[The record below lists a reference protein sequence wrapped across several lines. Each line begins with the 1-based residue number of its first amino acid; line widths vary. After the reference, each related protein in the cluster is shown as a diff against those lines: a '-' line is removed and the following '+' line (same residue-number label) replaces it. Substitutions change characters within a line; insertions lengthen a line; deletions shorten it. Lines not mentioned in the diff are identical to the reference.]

1 MQPVTVLFSLTA
13 LVGSVVYAATQPPR
27 QPPAEALAACASKA
41 VGTQCSVQLPDRTLQ
56 GSCQQVPSGQTACV
70 PQGMPPMNGGN
81 GTMQPPANNGAG
93 MGGDMGGGMGGG
105 LHSHTI
111 NQSSGKVTLIPA
123 TQDPITNSTIT
134 VTTSGNQRVIV
145 ANGISKHRTGKFPN
159 AGNPNS
165 ISVQSYT
172 FKIPL
177 NPKLT
182 GQIKNI
188 GLNNFGIAVNGVT
201 FDPTAAETY
210 KGDRTWTY
218 EAMSGAIPL
227 GVDANHAH
235 VQPTG
240 AYHYHAKPTLL
251 LQSLGVSASKHSP
264 LVGWAAD
271 GFPIYALYGY
281 QANSK
286 QVIPVSSSYRLKQG
300 QRPKGGTNPGG
311 TYDGTFLNDY
321 EYVQGAG
328 NLDECNGRM
337 TSTPEFPQGT
347 YAYFITNEY
356 PMIPRCFKG
365 SPSSDFMHRLPG
377 MRPNGG

>member
-1 MQPVTVLFSLTA
+1 MQPATVVLSLTA

-41 VGTQCSVQLPDRTLQ
+41 VGTQCTVQLPDRTLQ
-56 GSCQQVPSGQTACV
+56 GSCQSIPSGQTACV
-70 PQGMPPMNGGN
+70 PQGMPPMNGNMGN
-81 GTMQPPANNGAG
+81 GAPPMNNGAG
-93 MGGDMGGGMGGG
+93 GMGAGM
-105 LHSHTI
+105 HSHTI
-111 NQSSGKVTLIPA
+111 NQSSGKVALVPA
-123 TQDPITNSTIT
+123 TQNPITTPTIS
-134 VTTSGNQRVIV
+134 VTESGNQRVIV
-145 ANGISKHRTGKFPN
+145 ANGIAKHRTGAFPN
-159 AGNPNS
+159 SGNPNS

-172 FKIPL
+172 FKVPL
-177 NPKLT
+177 KPKLT
-182 GQIKNI
+182 GQIKNL

-218 EAMSGAIPL
+218 EPLSGAIAL
-227 GVDANHAH
+227 GVDVNHAH
-235 VQPTG
+235 VQPNG

-281 QANSK
+281 QDQSK
-286 QVIPVSSSYRLKQG
+286 KVIPVSSSYRLKQG
-300 QRPKGGTNPGG
+300 KRPTGGTNPAG

-321 EYVQGAG
+321 AYVKGAG

-337 TSTPEFPQGT
+337 AVTPEFPEGT

-365 SPSSDFMHRLPG
+365 TPSGDFMHRLPG

>member
-1 MQPVTVLFSLTA
+1 MRHSMLLLSLST
-13 LVGSVVYAATQPPR
+13 LVVGAVYAANQPPR

-70 PQGMPPMNGGN
+70 PQGMMPPMNGGMGN
-81 GTMQPPANNGAG
+81 GNMPPP
-93 MGGDMGGGMGGG
+93 MDGGMSGNPSPNGGI
-105 LHSHTI
+105 HASTI
-111 NQSSGKVTLIPA
+111 TQSSGKLALVPA
-123 TQDPITNSTIT
+123 TQNPITSSQIT
-134 VTTSGNQRVIV
+134 VSTSGNQRIIT
-145 ANGISKHRTGKFPN
+145 ANGISKHKTGAYPN
-159 AGNPNS
+159 ANNPNT
-165 ISVQSYT
+165 ISAQSYT
-172 FKIPL
+172 FRVPL

-182 GQIKNI
+182 GSIKQL
-188 GLNNFGIAVNGVT
+188 GLNNFGVAVNGIT

-210 KGDRTWTY
+210 KGNRDWFY
-218 EAMSGAIPL
+218 EPLSGAINL
-227 GVDANHAH
+227 GVDVNHAH
-235 VQPTG
+235 AQPNG
-240 AYHYHAKPTLL
+240 AYHYHGKPTLL
-251 LQSLGVSASKHSP
+251 LQSLGVNATKHSP

-281 QANSK
+281 KDNAK
-286 QVIPVSSSYRLKQG
+286 QVVPVRSSYRLKQG
-300 QRPKGGTNPGG
+300 SRPTGGTNPGG

-321 EYVQGAG
+321 EYVKGAG

-377 MRPNGG
+377 MRANGN